1 MQKVLNN
8 AGVKVFTSGVN
19 LAKKISLSTL
29 GIVVLAV
36 VSSTPASSKM
46 VLPKFEDLPQLS
58 PEVQHATS
66 CSRIANFFTR
76 AHYKVVD
83 INDDFADKV
92 IDQYLSY
99 LDYGRSL
106 LTRAEADSL
115 YQNREQILRAIKY
128 CDLSYPFA
136 LYNAALRKR
145 FVKYSYFLEAM
156 KHTPDVKSDLSLMR
170 DRTKA
175 PFIENE
181 ELLKKQW
188 DAEVINEYDNQILNG
203 KTDEEARQKII
214 RRYTAALSKLAQTK
228 SEDAFSTFENS
239 FATAIDPHTNY
250 FSPQDTENFNDDMNL
265 SLEGIGAVLTSE
277 DEYTSINEIIPGSP
291 AEHTK
296 KLKAKD
302 RIVGVRQEDGSYDD
316 ITGWRLN
323 DVVKKIKGP
332 KGTRVTLDIERG
344 DGANAKTFS
353 VEIVRDKIRL
363 QDREAKGEVKT
374 AYDGTSVGVIS
385 VKSFYTDLHKDI
397 AREIEKLK
405 KAQVRSIIID
415 LRSDG
420 GGLLPEA
427 VDSSG
432 LFIKSGPVV
441 VVRDAVGNELVQ
453 SDTDDSIAYDGP
465 LVVLI
470 NRLSASSSEIMAAAL
485 RDYGRALI
493 VGDTS
498 FGKGTVQQSR
508 PLERIYDMSAVP
520 LGSIHYTIGKFYR
533 INGGSTQLEGVKP
546 DIVLPGLV
554 DDEEYGERT
563 EKNALPWDSIKSV
576 DYKPYLNIDAYVEP
590 LNLKHE
596 ERVKNDPVFKI
607 MADELAR
614 YRSLKKEQY
623 LTVNLEKR
631 EELKARDDAFRLNAA
646 NIRLKAM
653 GKPLLENIKDLP
665 EDFEFEDVLLK
676 ETVNI
681 ASDLATAQSERLVKS
696 ADSSVLRRFAP
707 PKTVPQAN

>member
-1 MQKVLNN
+1 MQNVLKN
-8 AGVKVFTSGVN
+8 AGVNKFTSGVN

-29 GIVVLAV
+29 SFVVIALISANTV
-36 VSSTPASSKM
+36 NAKM
-46 VLPKFEDLPQLS
+46 VLPKFEDLPNLV
-58 PEVQHATS
+58 PEAQHATS

-106 LTRAEADSL
+106 LTKAEADSL
-115 YQNREQILRAIKY
+115 YQNKEQILRAIKY

-136 LYNAALRKR
+136 LYNAAMKKR

-156 KHTPDVKSDLSLMR
+156 KQSPDVNSDLELMR

-175 PFIENE
+175 PFIENAD
-181 ELLKKQW
+181 LLKKQW
-188 DAEVINEYDNQILNG
+188 DAEIINEYDNQLLNG
-203 KTDEEARQKII
+203 KTDEEARQKIT

-277 DEYTSINEIIPGSP
+277 DEYTTINEIIPGSP
-291 AEHTK
+291 AEHSK

-302 RIVGVRQEDGSYDD
+302 RIVGVRQEDGTYDD

-332 KGTRVTLDIERG
+332 KGTKVTLDIERG

-353 VEIVRDKIRL
+353 VEIIRDKIRL

-374 AYDGTSVGVIS
+374 AYDGTKVGVIS

-397 AREIEKLK
+397 ARELEKLK
-405 KAQVRSIIID
+405 KDKVKSIIID

-432 LFIKSGPVV
+432 LFIKSGPIV

-453 SDTDDSIAYDGP
+453 SDTDDTIAYDGP

-508 PLERIYDMSAVP
+508 PLERIYDMSAAP

-563 EKNALPWDSIKSV
+563 EQNALPWDSIKSV

-590 LNLKHE
+590 LTIKHE
-596 ERVKNDPVFKI
+596 ERVKDDPVFKI

-623 LTVNLEKR
+623 LTVNLKKR
-631 EELKARDDAFRLNAA
+631 EELKAQDDAFRLNAA

-653 GKPLLENIKDLP
+653 NKPLLKNIKDLP
-665 EDFEFEDVLLK
+665 EDFEFDDVLLK

-681 ASDLATAQSERLVKS
+681 ASDLASAQSERLVKS

-707 PKTVPQAN
+707 PKAQASAN

>member
-1 MQKVLNN
+1 MFV
-8 AGVKVFTSGVN
+8 SGVN
-19 LAKKISLSTL
+19 MAKKLSLSTL
-29 GIVVLAV
+29 GFVVLAV
-36 VSSTPASSKM
+36 ISANIANSKM
-46 VLPKFEDLPQLS
+46 VLPKYEDLPQLS

-106 LTRAEADSL
+106 LTKAEADSL
-115 YQNREQILRAIKY
+115 YQNKEQILRAIKY

-145 FVKYSYFLEAM
+145 FIKYSYFLDAM
-156 KHTPDVKSDLSLMR
+156 KHSVDVNSELKLMR

-188 DAEVINEYDNQILNG
+188 DAEIINEYDNQILNG
-203 KTDEEARQKII
+203 KSDEEARQKIT

-332 KGTRVTLDIERG
+332 KGTKVTLDIERG

-374 AYDGTSVGVIS
+374 AYDGTKVGVIS

-405 KAQVRSIIID
+405 KAEVKSIIID

-432 LFIKSGPVV
+432 LFIKSGPIV

-508 PLERIYDMSAVP
+508 PLERIYDMSATP

-590 LNLKHE
+590 LNIKHE
-596 ERVKNDPVFKI
+596 QRVENDPVFKI

-631 EELKARDDAFRLNAA
+631 EELKASDDAFRLKAA

-653 GKPLLENIKDLP
+653 GKPLLDNIKDLP
-665 EDFEFEDVLLK
+665 EDFEFDDVLLK

-681 ASDLATAQSERLVKS
+681 ASDFATAQSERVVKS

-707 PKTVPQAN
+707 PKTSTQTN

>member
-1 MQKVLNN
+1 M
-8 AGVKVFTSGVN
+8 
-19 LAKKISLSTL
+19 
-29 GIVVLAV
+29 
-36 VSSTPASSKM
+36 
-46 VLPKFEDLPQLS
+46 
-58 PEVQHATS
+58 
-66 CSRIANFFTR
+66 
-76 AHYKVVD
+76 
-83 INDDFADKV
+83 
-92 IDQYLSY
+92 
-99 LDYGRSL
+99 
-106 LTRAEADSL
+106 
-115 YQNREQILRAIKY
+115 
-128 CDLSYPFA
+128 
-136 LYNAALRKR
+136 
-145 FVKYSYFLEAM
+145 
-156 KHTPDVKSDLSLMR
+156 
-170 DRTKA
+170 
-175 PFIENE
+175 
-181 ELLKKQW
+181 
-188 DAEVINEYDNQILNG
+188 
-203 KTDEEARQKII
+203 
-214 RRYTAALSKLAQTK
+214 
-228 SEDAFSTFENS
+228 
-239 FATAIDPHTNY
+239 
-250 FSPQDTENFNDDMNL
+250 
-265 SLEGIGAVLTSE
+265 
-277 DEYTSINEIIPGSP
+277 
-291 AEHTK
+291 
-296 KLKAKD
+296 
-302 RIVGVRQEDGSYDD
+302 
-316 ITGWRLN
+316 
-323 DVVKKIKGP
+323 
-332 KGTRVTLDIERG
+332 
-344 DGANAKTFS
+344 
-353 VEIVRDKIRL
+353 
-363 QDREAKGEVKT
+363 
-374 AYDGTSVGVIS
+374 IS

-405 KAQVRSIIID
+405 KADVRSIIID

>member
-1 MQKVLNN
+1 MH
-8 AGVKVFTSGVN
+8 
-19 LAKKISLSTL
+19 LAKQKFRMLSLVSGLLISFT
-29 GIVVLAV
+29 
-36 VSSTPASSKM
+36 ASSKM
-46 VLPKFEDLPQLS
+46 VTPTYDDIPNLA

-83 INDDFADKV
+83 LNADFADR
-92 IDQYLSY
+92 IIERYLSY
-99 LDYGRSL
+99 LDYSRSL
-106 LTRAEADSL
+106 FTQDEVETIYKRRD
-115 YQNREQILRAIKY
+115 RILRAVKY
-128 CDLSYPFA
+128 CDLSYPYT
-136 LYNAALRKR
+136 LYNASLKKR
-145 FVKYSYFLEAM
+145 FEKYNYFLKSAE
-156 KHTPDVKSDLSLMR
+156 KTPDIESNATIAV

-175 PFIENE
+175 PFASSLE
-181 ELLKKQW
+181 ELHAQW
-188 DAEVINEYDNQILNG
+188 EAEAINEYDVQILNG
-203 KTDEEARQKII
+203 KDDAQARDRITK
-214 RRYTAALSKLAQTK
+214 RYRAALSKLAQTK
-228 SEDAFSTFENS
+228 SEDAFSTFENA

-277 DEYTSINEIIPGSP
+277 DEYTVITEIIPGSP
-291 AEHTK
+291 AERTK

-302 RIVGVRQEDGSYDD
+302 RIVGVRQQDGSFEDV
-316 ITGWRLN
+316 TGWRLN

-332 KGTRVTLDIERG
+332 KGTKVILDIERG

-374 AYDGTSVGVIS
+374 AYDGRKIGVVS
-385 VKSFYTDLHKDI
+385 VKSFYTDLHKDLD
-397 AREIEKLK
+397 RELKKLK
-405 KAQVRSIIID
+405 KEKVNAVIID

-427 VDSSG
+427 VDSTG

-453 SDTDDSIAYDGP
+453 SDADPSVSYDGP

-485 RDYGRALI
+485 SDYGRALI

-508 PLERIYDMSAVP
+508 PLQRVYDMTSEP

-533 INGGSTQLEGVKP
+533 VNGGSTQLEGVKP

-576 DYKPYLNIDAYVEP
+576 DYDPILDISAYVPQLAE
-590 LNLKHE
+590 LHE
-596 ERVKNDPVFKI
+596 ERIKDNPVF
-607 MADELAR
+607 ALLSRELSR
-614 YRSLKKEQY
+614 YRAQKREQY
-623 LTVNLEKR
+623 LSVNLNERRTLKEQDDDFR
-631 EELKARDDAFRLNAA
+631 LKAT

-653 GKPLLENIKDLP
+653 GKEEIKNIKDLP
-665 EDFEFEDVLLK
+665 EDFEFDDTLLN
-676 ETVNI
+676 EAVNI
-681 ASDLATAQSERLVKS
+681 AADFSVAQERRIYKKSEQ
-696 ADSSVLRRFAP
+696 AVLRRFAP
-707 PKTVPQAN
+707 PTVSK